1 MHQLTASSSSVGEVV
16 LACAEP
22 GAWRFSLAVEPGDAE
37 IVRIALDAPAE
48 AFPPKFEVSFS
59 VPQGDVCQVW
69 NPHAASGYVPV
80 TWDGRSRMRS
90 SIASNMPVK
99 ALVAPNDEN
108 RLAVVCSEASRVLDM
123 RSALSEHTDEI
134 GWTLGFFNAPEAP
147 LSHYEAEIRLDAR
160 PRPFAEAVRE
170 ASAWLS
176 ARPGCAPC
184 VPPPAAFEPLYST
197 WYAFHQDVH
206 ADAIEAE
213 CAEAAK
219 DGMKAVILDDGWQ
232 TDDNSGGYAYC
243 GDWDVSCAKFPDGM
257 AAHVARVHAL
267 GMKYLVWFSV
277 PFVGYRSRN
286 YERFNGKFLSHDDR
300 LSCATLD
307 PRFREVRDFLADTF
321 GRAVRE
327 WNLDG
332 LKLDFIDRFRFDGE
346 DPAIAENFAGRDIR
360 SLPDAVDALLSD
372 ISRRLRAVKP
382 DILVEFRQSYIG
394 PAIRR
399 YGNLFRAADCAG
411 DTIANR
417 VRTTNLRLTSG
428 ASAVH
433 SDMLLWHPAATPEA
447 AALQILSVLFSVIQY
462 SVRLRDIPPAH
473 HAMVRHWLAFTREHR
488 DALLHGEFRPHGA
501 GMGYPVLEGATEG
514 EAVYAVYAGCAVCR
528 VEKPRPTV
536 IVVNATGR
544 DGLYVELP
552 AAPKKAEVFDTFG
565 NNQPVSGLAQ
575 NDLAG
580 ACAAPE
586 TARFIPVP
594 CSGYLRLSF

>member
-1 MHQLTASSSSVGEVV
+1 MTMNITANTAAVGKVT

-22 GAWRFSLAVEPGDAE
+22 GAWRFSLAVEPGEAE
-37 IVRIALDAPAE
+37 IVRIALDAPEE
-48 AFPPKFEVSFS
+48 AFPPKFEIAFS
-59 VPQGDVCQVW
+59 VAQGDTTQVW
-69 NPHAASGYVPV
+69 HPHTASGYVPV
-80 TWDGRSRMRS
+80 TWDGRSRQRS

-123 RSALSEHTDEI
+123 QSALSEYTDEI
-134 GWTLGFFNAPEAP
+134 DWTLGFFNAPEAP

-160 PRPFAEAVRE
+160 PLPFAEAVRE

-176 ARPGCAPC
+176 ARPGYAPC
-184 VPPPAAFEPLYST
+184 KAPPAAFEPLYST
-197 WYAFHQDVH
+197 WYAFHQDVR

-243 GDWDVSCAKFPDGM
+243 GDWDVSHSKFPDGM

-286 YERFNGKFLSHDDR
+286 YGRFEGKFLSRDDR

-327 WNLDG
+327 WDLDG

-372 ISRRLRAVKP
+372 ISCRLRAVKP
-382 DILVEFRQSYIG
+382 DILIEFRQSYIG

-411 DTIANR
+411 DLIANR

-462 SVRLRDIPPAH
+462 SVRLRDIPPARC
-473 HAMVRHWLAFTREHR
+473 RHGLPRAGGCNRMRSRLRRLLRLRSLSRGEASPHR
-488 DALLHGEFRPHGA
+488 DRRQRHRARWPLRGA
-501 GMGYPVLEGATEG
+501 SGRAEEGGGLRHLREPRRKRRGTGHSRRSAT
-514 EAVYAVYAGCAVCR
+514 R
-528 VEKPRPTV
+528 R
-536 IVVNATGR
+536 R
-544 DGLYVELP
+544 
-552 AAPKKAEVFDTFG
+552 AAF
-565 NNQPVSGLAQ
+565 
-575 NDLAG
+575 
-580 ACAAPE
+580 
-586 TARFIPVP
+586 
-594 CSGYLRLSF
+594 RLSASFFLKGLPWNRPAVLISRSRCRAHALTGVR

>member
-1 MHQLTASSSSVGEVV
+1 MLKLTTQSSSVGEII
-16 LACAEP
+16 LDCAEP
-22 GAWRFSLAVEPGDAE
+22 GAWRFSLETVPGDAE
-37 IVRIALDAPAE
+37 IVRIALEAPE
-48 AFPPKFEVSFS
+48 ETFPPKFEVFFS
-59 VPQGDVCQVW
+59 VPQGDVNQVW
-69 NPHAASGYVPV
+69 HPHAASGFVPV

-99 ALVAPNDEN
+99 ALVAGCDEN
-108 RLAVVCSEASRVLDM
+108 RLTVVCSEASRVLDIQ
-123 RSALSEHTDEI
+123 SALSEHTDEI

-147 LSHYEAEIRLDAR
+147 LSRYEAEIRLDAR
-160 PRPFAEAVRE
+160 PRHFADAVRE

-176 ARPGCAPC
+176 SRPCYEPC
-184 VPPPAAFEPLYST
+184 VPPPDAFEPLYST
-197 WYAFHQDVH
+197 WYAFHQDVR
-206 ADAIEAE
+206 AGVVEAE

-232 TDDNSGGYAYC
+232 TDDSSGGYAYC
-243 GDWDVSCAKFPDGM
+243 GDWDVSHKKFPDGM

-267 GMKYLVWFSV
+267 GMKYLVWFSL

-286 YERFNGKFLSHDDR
+286 YERFKGKFLSRDDR

-321 GRAVRE
+321 ERAVRE

-332 LKLDFIDRFRFDGE
+332 LKLDFIDRFRFDGD

-372 ISRRLRAVKP
+372 IMRRLRAIRP

-399 YGNLFRAADCAG
+399 YGNLFRAGDCAG
-411 DTIANR
+411 DLIANR

-433 SDMLLWHPAATPEA
+433 SDMLLWHPSASPEA
-447 AALQILSVLFSVIQY
+447 AALQILSVLFGVIQY
-462 SVRLRDIPPAH
+462 SVRLREIPSDH

-488 DALLHGEFRPHGA
+488 DALLHGTFRPHGV
-501 GMGYPVLEGATEG
+501 GMDCPVLEGATAK
-514 EAVYAVYAGCAVCR
+514 EAVYAVYSDSAVCR
-528 VEKPRPTV
+528 VEKPLPSA
-536 IVVNATGR
+536 IVVNATGGDR
-544 DGLYVELP
+544 LYVDLP
-552 AAPKKAEVFDTFG
+552 AAPKTAEIFDTFG
-565 NNQPVSGLAQ
+565 SPAGNGGDRRFA
-575 NDLAG
+575 AG
-580 ACAAPE
+580 AQCIA
-586 TARFIPVP
+586 VP
-594 CSGYLRLSF
+594 PSGYVRFTF